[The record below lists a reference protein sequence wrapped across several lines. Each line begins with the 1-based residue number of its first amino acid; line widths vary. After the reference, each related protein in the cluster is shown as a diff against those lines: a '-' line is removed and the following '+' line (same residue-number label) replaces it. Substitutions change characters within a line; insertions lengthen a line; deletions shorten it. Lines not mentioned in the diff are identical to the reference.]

1 MAGENSS
8 AAPQVSHTIAGL
20 MTTGTVL
27 VTSGADYIGSHT
39 VRQLLAAGCRVPRAG
54 RRSRWPARPCGI
66 REKVTV
72 FGTDCPSAD
81 GICVRDYIHVDDL
94 ARAHLFACG
103 AYGRM
108 LPFV

>member
-1 MAGENSS
+1 MIGAGAPNAGASSRRIAAGTGGYSRSGRVGRTSAS

-39 VRQLLAAGCRVPRAG
+39 VRQLLAAGYRVPRAG

-72 FGTDCPSAD
+72 FGTDCAS
-81 GICVRDYIHVDDL
+81 
-94 ARAHLFACG
+94 
-103 AYGRM
+103 
-108 LPFV
+108 